1 MGDWS
6 FLFEWFSKTNNTSL
20 PCIFE
25 QVWFHWTLLVSPRLR
40 LVTLQIRREC
50 GILMCLPFRS
60 DSLGESIP
68 NEAIGSESVHSFTS
82 YTHVVVCNKR
92 KPAGI
97 CLCIVIYCTEF
108 DVIFWYTGIYFC
120 TIDSTTIEVGMK
132 LLTSIEGGTAEKT
145 HHHHRRTKNNT
156 ISKHKN
162 QSADITT

>member
-20 PCIFE
+20 SCIFE

-40 LVTLQIRREC
+40 LVTLLIRREC

-82 YTHVVVCNKR
+82 STHVVVCNKR

-97 CLCIVIYCTEF
+97 CLCIVILYCTEF
-108 DVIFWYTGIYFC
+108 EFLFWYIYYLYVWFNHDRSRNE
-120 TIDSTTIEVGMK
+120 TFDF
-132 LLTSIEGGTAEKT
+132 
-145 HHHHRRTKNNT
+145 HRRRDCRKNTSPPSSNQKQTQSPNTKNQT
-156 ISKHKN
+156 
-162 QSADITT
+162 ADITT

>member
-20 PCIFE
+20 SCIFE

-40 LVTLQIRREC
+40 LVTLLIRREC
-50 GILMCLPFRS
+50 GILMCQPFRS

-82 YTHVVVCNKR
+82 STHVVVCNKR

-97 CLCIVIYCTEF
+97 CLCIVKYTVLNSRLYYDWFNHDRSRNETF
-108 DVIFWYTGIYFC
+108 DF
-120 TIDSTTIEVGMK
+120 
-132 LLTSIEGGTAEKT
+132 
-145 HHHHRRTKNNT
+145 HRRRDCRKNTSPPSSNQKQTQSPNTKNQT
-156 ISKHKN
+156 
-162 QSADITT
+162 ADITT